1 MTVSTTFACPSCR
14 GTIAA
19 EGAAGTQVRCPLCNE
34 VVTIPV
40 PTTPPAVQG
49 PPTATCGAL
58 PGQPLQQGLAIGSLA
73 CGLAGFV
80 TCGLGGLAGIV
91 LGIVALVKA
100 NNEPQRYG
108 GKGLAIGGMCAG
120 GMSLMMVPL
129 LISILLPS
137 LSRARELSKRLVCG
151 ANMKLI
157 GTSMKIYAN
166 DYGGEVPIFESLVA
180 SGELFEKHFLCPSS
194 DALIGDL
201 HACYELIPDAN
212 RLAGQMNAVWMYE
225 KPDNHGG
232 EGGNVLFTD
241 GHVEFIRGLDKLEEL
256 IAETKRRIAEAKA
269 EAGDN
274 LGP

>member
-1 MTVSTTFACPSCR
+1 MATTFACPSCR

-19 EGAAGTQVRCPLCNE
+19 EGAVGTQVRCPLCNE
-34 VVTIPV
+34 VVTIPT
-40 PTTPPAVQG
+40 PSAPPAVQG
-49 PPTATCGAL
+49 TPAATYGAP
-58 PGQPLQQGLAIGSLA
+58 PGQPLRQGLAIGSLV

-80 TCGLGGLAGIV
+80 VCGLGGLVGIV

-108 GKGLAIGGMCAG
+108 GQGLAIGGICAG
-120 GMSLMMVPL
+120 GMSLIMVPL

-137 LSRARELSKRLVCG
+137 LSRAREQSKRLVCA
-151 ANMKLI
+151 ANMKGI
-157 GTSMKIYAN
+157 GTSMTIYAH
-166 DYGGEVPIFESLVA
+166 DFGKVPTFEALVA
-180 SGELFEKHFLCPSS
+180 SGELSEKYFLCPSS

-212 RLAGQMNAVWMYE
+212 RLAGQINAVWMYE
-225 KPDNHGG
+225 KPENHGG

-241 GHVEFIRGLDKLEEL
+241 GHVEFIRGLDRIEEL

-269 EAGDN
+269 EAGGDGT
-274 LGP
+274 GP